1 MKNRWLWILLG
12 VVAFGVVMIACA
24 VTGAGLTYL
33 ALRAQ
38 PVANAQTILSG
49 PEEPDVSAV
58 GVLVT
63 SVEPD
68 SPAEKAGIQRGDIIL
83 AIDGEDINSTV
94 ELIEA
99 LEGKDSGEE
108 VSLTIQHGDEID
120 EVLLQLEERDGR
132 VFIGIEPERRRM
144 FDLQP
149 FVEGNAE
156 RLLLAPSIVITRVVP
171 DTPADEAGL
180 VEGDRIT
187 AINGEEIGSGDDLVD
202 AVQSR
207 EPGDEITLT
216 IMRPGEEDS
225 LQVTIILGKN
235 PDVQSQAYL
244 GVNFMP
250 IPGLEDFPEGAQ
262 PFFRFRGERLPEGIQ
277 PHFHFGLP
285 EFEGEGMP
293 FHGLPEDFMPF
304 MHDFP
309 VLPEGIEGAVL
320 IGSVTVDSPA
330 EEAGLEQGDLI
341 TALNGEPV
349 GEPESFADSIREYQ
363 PGDEIT
369 LTVYRSGEDEAL
381 QFEITLGENP
391 DDEGQAYLGVSVSG
405 FMRFE
410 GDAPPMDGPFHF
422 EFDFPR
428 GDEGP
433 DAVPGDEA

>member
-1 MKNRWLWILLG
+1 MNNRWLWILLG
-12 VVAFGVVMIACA
+12 VFSLGVVMIACA

-38 PVANAQTILSG
+38 PVVNTQAIIPGL
-49 PEEPDVSAV
+49 EEPDVSAV

-63 SVEPD
+63 YVEPD

-83 AIDGEDINSTV
+83 TIDGEDVNSTA
-94 ELIEA
+94 EMIEA
-99 LEGKDSGEE
+99 LNGKESGEE
-108 VSLTIQHGDEID
+108 VRLTVQHGDEID
-120 EVLLQLEERDGR
+120 ELSLQLEERDGR

-144 FDLQP
+144 FNLQP
-149 FVEGNAE
+149 FVEGYAQ
-156 RLLLAPSIVITRVVP
+156 RLLLEPSLVITRVEP
-171 DTPADEAGL
+171 ETPADEAGL
-180 VEGDRIT
+180 LEGDRIT
-187 AINGEEIGSGDDLVD
+187 AIDGEEIGSGDDLVD

-207 EPGDEITLT
+207 EPGDEIILT

-225 LQVTIILGKN
+225 LTVTIILAEN
-235 PDVQSQAYL
+235 PDIQNQAYL

-250 IPGLEDFPEGAQ
+250 LPGLEDFPEGAQ

-293 FHGLPEDFMPF
+293 FQGLPEDFMPF

-309 VLPEGIEGAVL
+309 VLPEDVEGAVL

-341 TALNGEPV
+341 TALDGEPV
-349 GEPESFADSIREYQ
+349 GEPESFAESIREHQ

-391 DDEGQAYLGVSVSG
+391 DAEGQAYLGVSISG
-405 FMRFE
+405 FRYYE

-428 GDEGP
+428 GGEEP

>member
-1 MKNRWLWILLG
+1 
-12 VVAFGVVMIACA
+12 
-24 VTGAGLTYL
+24 
-33 ALRAQ
+33 
-38 PVANAQTILSG
+38 
-49 PEEPDVSAV
+49 
-58 GVLVT
+58 
-63 SVEPD
+63 
-68 SPAEKAGIQRGDIIL
+68 
-83 AIDGEDINSTV
+83 
-94 ELIEA
+94 
-99 LEGKDSGEE
+99 
-108 VSLTIQHGDEID
+108 
-120 EVLLQLEERDGR
+120 
-132 VFIGIEPERRRM
+132 
-144 FDLQP
+144 
-149 FVEGNAE
+149 
-156 RLLLAPSIVITRVVP
+156 
-171 DTPADEAGL
+171 
-180 VEGDRIT
+180 
-187 AINGEEIGSGDDLVD
+187 
-202 AVQSR
+202 
-207 EPGDEITLT
+207 
-216 IMRPGEEDS
+216 MRPGEEDS
-225 LQVTIILGKN
+225 HQVTIILGKN

-285 EFEGEGMP
+285 EFEGEGIP

-320 IGSVTVDSPA
+320 IGSVTVESPA

>member
-207 EPGDEITLT
+207 EPGDELTLT

>member
-12 VVAFGVVMIACA
+12 VVALGVIMIACA

-33 ALRAQ
+33 ALRSQ
-38 PVANAQTILSG
+38 PVASAQTILSG

-99 LEGKDSGEE
+99 LEGKDSGKE
-108 VSLTIQHGDEID
+108 VSLIVQHGDEID

-156 RLLLAPSIVITRVVP
+156 RLLLVPSIVITRVVP

-207 EPGDEITLT
+207 EPGDDITLT

-293 FHGLPEDFMPF
+293 FHGLPENFMPF

-309 VLPEGIEGAVL
+309 VLPEDIEGAVL

-341 TALNGEPV
+341 TALDGEPA
-349 GEPESFADSIREYQ
+349 GEPESFADRIREHQ

-410 GDAPPMDGPFHF
+410 GDAPPLDGPFHF